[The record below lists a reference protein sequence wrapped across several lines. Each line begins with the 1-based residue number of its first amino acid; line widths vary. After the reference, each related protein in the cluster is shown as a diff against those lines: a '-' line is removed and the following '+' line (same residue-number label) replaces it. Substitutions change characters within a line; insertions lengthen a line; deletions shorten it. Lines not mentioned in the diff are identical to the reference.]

1 MCSIRIALS
10 FMNTRTADSLK
21 SRCTFSYQNK
31 YLPRERLSR
40 WSSVILPTLI
50 RLRASVRLVFPMKF
64 LLIIPLSLLPTL
76 LLGQSNRAEGSLIE
90 PVTGMK
96 FLHIPGGTFM
106 MGSPSTEKGRQQFAE
121 NQLSVR
127 VAEFWLAET
136 EVTQSQWKAV
146 MATNPSHFK
155 GDNRPVEKVSW
166 HDVQEFIKRPNSR
179 TEKRFRLPTEA
190 EWEYAARAG
199 TRTARYWGE
208 RTGSNKANCYGCSSR
223 WDNEQ
228 TAPVKSFTPTIN
240 LGSLICWAISGSGHA
255 RYTNGLTTGKKIGA
269 RNRVKYM
276 QFEAVPGF
284 TNQDGHV
291 RRIGGSAGLY
301 SVCSSMVF
309 GLPRINPLRPKI
321 RRP

>member
-1 MCSIRIALS
+1 
-10 FMNTRTADSLK
+10 
-21 SRCTFSYQNK
+21 
-31 YLPRERLSR
+31 
-40 WSSVILPTLI
+40 
-50 RLRASVRLVFPMKF
+50 MKF
-64 LLIIPLSLLPTL
+64 LLKIPLSLLLLPTL
-76 LLGQSNRAEGSLIE
+76 LLGQSVRAEDPWIE

-106 MGSPSTEKGRQQFAE
+106 KGSPSTEKGRQQFAE
-121 NQLSVR
+121 NQHSVR

-155 GDNRPVEKVSW
+155 GDDRPVEKVSRY
-166 HDVQEFIKRPNSR
+166 DVQKFIKRLNSR

-228 TAPVKSFTPTIN
+228 TAPVKSFTP
-240 LGSLICWAISGSGHA
+240 
-255 RYTNGLTTGKKIGA
+255 R
-269 RNRVKYM
+269 
-276 QFEAVPGF
+276 
-284 TNQDGHV
+284 
-291 RRIGGSAGLY
+291 
-301 SVCSSMVF
+301 
-309 GLPRINPLRPKI
+309 
-321 RRP
+321 